1 MGIFGI
7 AKRGFGMLK
16 KKNKIKGVPG
26 GKAMVIGGATAAGAG
41 LVANKKIKEFKKDFD
56 KKKSKKK
63 K

>member
-16 KKNKIKGVPG
+16 KANKLKGVHG
-26 GKAMVIGGATAAGAG
+26 GKAMVGLGAGAAGAG
-41 LVANKKIKEFKKDFD
+41 LLANKKIKEFKKDFD

-63 K
+63 